1 MMSPLEALAVI
12 ITMAGIWLTARRRV
26 IGWPCSLLA
35 SLLYLIVFA
44 KARLYADSALQI
56 VFCIFLAK
64 GWYDWH
70 RFRQVA
76 PEIAVQAAPPLV
88 LLRDLLIGGVCSVAL
103 GTALRLW
110 TGDAAPMTD
119 ATLSVLSIIGQIWTA
134 RRFLACW
141 LLWILVDS
149 AYVGLFILR
158 DLWLSA
164 GLYAGLVAIAWFGW
178 RSWKESLKNVAA
190 R

>member
-1 MMSPLEALAVI
+1 M
-12 ITMAGIWLTARRRV
+12 
-26 IGWPCSLLA
+26 
-35 SLLYLIVFA
+35 
-44 KARLYADSALQI
+44 
-56 VFCIFLAK
+56 
-64 GWYDWH
+64 
-70 RFRQVA
+70 
-76 PEIAVQAAPPLV
+76 QAAPPLV
-88 LLRDLLIGGVCSVAL
+88 LLRDLLIGAVCSVAL

-141 LLWILVDS
+141 LLWIMVDS